1 MDLMILPL
9 AVNLVSEHLLL
20 LFSILIF
27 AAVLVTKVGSRYGV
41 PSLLLFLLLGMVAGE
56 DVLGVRFDDF
66 ELAENIGHFAMT
78 IILFTAGLE
87 TSFKET
93 RPIVRQGALL
103 STAGVLLTILFSG
116 VFIWLVSDAAIP
128 VSMSL
133 TGCFLLAAVMGSTDS
148 ASVFSVLRSKKLH
161 LRENLGPMLEMES
174 GSNDPMAYILTIV
187 LTQLM
192 TESPDSLGAGKLVMT
207 GFGLVFLQIVVG
219 AGVGFGVGYAGRW
232 ILGRLRLA
240 SSPLYAIL
248 ILSLGYFANGVAGLL
263 MGNGLLALYVT
274 ALMIG
279 NRADIPHRKEILN
292 FFNGMTWLM
301 QLVMFLMLGLL
312 ARPSKMLPMLVPALV
327 IGLFMIFV
335 SRPASVFLCLLP
347 FRGLSTRAKLFTSWV
362 GLKGAGPILFA
373 LCPVVAGLEGADD
386 MFNMVFLITLISL
399 LLQGMTLSPVARM
412 LRLSYEEDPQ
422 VETFGM
428 EIPEEMG
435 MLRDHTVTE
444 EDLKK
449 GPTLRDL
456 GLPHGIRVMMV
467 RRPARHHHGRFGRLT
482 PTRNTRKNPAVPQY
496 GGVVAFK
503 ID

>member
-1 MDLMILPL
+1 MGMPLL
-9 AVNLVSEHLLL
+9 AVNLLSEHLLL
-20 LFSILIF
+20 LCSILIF

-56 DVLGVRFDDF
+56 DVLGVQFDDF

-87 TSFKET
+87 TPVHEA
-93 RPIVRQGALL
+93 RPVLQQGTLL
-103 STAGVLLTILFSG
+103 STVGVLLTVLFSG
-116 VFIWLVSDAAIP
+116 VFIWLVADSAIP
-128 VSMSL
+128 VSVSL

-161 LRENLGPMLEMES
+161 LRENLGSMLELES

-187 LTQLM
+187 LTQVIA
-192 TESPDSLGAGKLVMT
+192 ESRGTMMGAGHLVMNA
-207 GFGLVFLQIVVG
+207 FGLVFLQVFV
-219 AGVGFGVGYAGRW
+219 AVAVGFGVGFAGRW
-232 ILGRLRLA
+232 ILGRLQLA

-248 ILSLGYFANGVAGLL
+248 ILSLGFFANGIAGLL

-274 ALMIG
+274 AMFLG
-279 NRADIPHRKEILN
+279 NRTDLPHRKEILH
-292 FFNGMTWLM
+292 FFDGMTWLM

-312 ARPSKMLPMLVPALV
+312 ASPSKMLPMIVPALV

-335 SRPASVFLCLLP
+335 ARPASVFLCLMP
-347 FRGLSTRAKLFTSWV
+347 FRGLSLRAKAFTSWV

-373 LCPVVAGLEGADD
+373 LCPVVAGLEGATD
-386 MFNMVFLITLISL
+386 MFNIVFLITLISL

-412 LRLSYEEDPQ
+412 LRLSYEEDPT

-444 EDLKK
+444 EDLKQ

-467 RRPARHHHGRFGRLT
+467 RRGDSYLVPHGSMPLEVGDRL
-482 PTRNTRKNPAVPQY
+482 VIIM
-496 GGVVAFK
+496 G
-503 ID
+503 DSDD

>member
-93 RPIVRQGALL
+93 RPVVRQGALL

-174 GSNDPMAYILTIV
+174 GSNDPMAYLLTIV

-467 RRPARHHHGRFGRLT
+467 RRGDSYLVPHGSMPLQIGDRL
-482 PTRNTRKNPAVPQY
+482 VIIM
-496 GGVVAFK
+496 G
-503 ID
+503 DSDD

>member
-1 MDLMILPL
+1 MMPMPLL
-9 AVNLVSEHLLL
+9 AVSLLSEHLLL
-20 LFSILIF
+20 LCSILIF

-56 DVLGVRFDDF
+56 DVLGVQFDDF

-87 TSFKET
+87 TPIHEA
-93 RPIVRQGALL
+93 RPVLRQGALL
-103 STAGVLLTILFSG
+103 STIGVLLTVLFSG
-116 VFIWLVSDAAIP
+116 VFIWLVADSAIP
-128 VSMSL
+128 VSVSL

-161 LRENLGPMLEMES
+161 LRENLGSMLELES

-187 LTQLM
+187 LTQVIA
-192 TESPDSLGAGKLVMT
+192 ESRGAMGAGHLVMT
-207 GFGLVFLQIVVG
+207 GFGLVFLQVFV
-219 AGVGFGVGYAGRW
+219 AVAVGFGVGFAGRW
-232 ILGRLRLA
+232 ILGRLQLA
-240 SSPLYAIL
+240 SSPLYAVL
-248 ILSLGYFANGVAGLL
+248 ILSLGFFANGIAGLL

-274 ALMIG
+274 ALILG
-279 NRADIPHRKEILN
+279 NRTNLPHRKEILH
-292 FFNGMTWLM
+292 FFDGMTWLM

-312 ARPSKMLPMLVPALV
+312 ASPSKMLPMIVPALV

-335 SRPASVFLCLLP
+335 ARPASVFLCLMP
-347 FRGLSTRAKLFTSWV
+347 FRGLSLRAKAFTSWV

-373 LCPVVAGLEGADD
+373 LCPVVAGLEGATD
-386 MFNMVFLITLISL
+386 MFNIVFLITLISL
-399 LLQGMTLSPVARM
+399 LLQGMTLSPVARL
-412 LRLSYEEDPQ
+412 LRLSYEEDPK

-435 MLRDHTVTE
+435 LLRDHTVTE
-444 EDLKK
+444 EDLKQ

-467 RRPARHHHGRFGRLT
+467 RRGDSFLVPHGSMPLEVGDRL
-482 PTRNTRKNPAVPQY
+482 VIIM
-496 GGVVAFK
+496 G
-503 ID
+503 DSDD

>member
-1 MDLMILPL
+1 MPLL
-9 AVNLVSEHLLL
+9 AVNLLSEHLLL
-20 LFSILIF
+20 LCSVLIF

-41 PSLLLFLLLGMVAGE
+41 PSLLLFLLLGMVAGK
-56 DVLGVRFDDF
+56 DVLGVQFDDF

-87 TSFKET
+87 TPIHEA
-93 RPIVRQGALL
+93 RPVLRQGTLL
-103 STAGVLLTILFSG
+103 STVGVLLTVLFSG
-116 VFIWLVSDAAIP
+116 VFIWLVADSAIP
-128 VSMSL
+128 VSVSL
-133 TGCFLLAAVMGSTDS
+133 AGCFLLAAVMGSTDS

-161 LRENLGPMLEMES
+161 LRENLGPMLELES

-187 LTQLM
+187 LTQVIA
-192 TESPDSLGAGKLVMT
+192 SSRGAVGVGSQVMT
-207 GFGLVFLQIVVG
+207 GFGLVFLQVLVG
-219 AGVGFGVGYAGRW
+219 VAVGFGIGFAGRW
-232 ILGRLRLA
+232 ILGRLQLA

-248 ILSLGYFANGVAGLL
+248 ILSLGFFANGIAGLL

-274 ALMIG
+274 AIIIG
-279 NRADIPHRKEILN
+279 NRTDLPHRKEILH
-292 FFNGMTWLM
+292 FFDGMTWLM

-312 ARPSKMLPMLVPALV
+312 ASPSKMLPMILPALV

-335 SRPASVFLCLLP
+335 ARPASVFLSLLP
-347 FRGLSTRAKLFTSWV
+347 FRGLSFRAKVFTSWV

-386 MFNMVFLITLISL
+386 MFNIVFLITLISL

-412 LRLSYEEDPQ
+412 LRLSYEEDPK

-444 EDLKK
+444 EDLQ
-449 GPTLRDL
+449 GGATLRDL

-467 RRPARHHHGRFGRLT
+467 RRGDSYLVPHGSMPLEVGDRL
-482 PTRNTRKNPAVPQY
+482 VIIM
-496 GGVVAFK
+496 G
-503 ID
+503 DSDD

>member
-1 MDLMILPL
+1 MPTPLL
-9 AVNLVSEHLLL
+9 AVSLLSEHLLL
-20 LFSILIF
+20 LCSILIF

-41 PSLLLFLLLGMVAGE
+41 SSLLLFLLLGMVAGE
-56 DVLGVRFDDF
+56 DVLGVQFDDF

-87 TSFKET
+87 TSIQET
-93 RPIVRQGALL
+93 RPVLRRGTLL
-103 STAGVLLTILFSG
+103 STAGVLLTVLFSG
-116 VFIWLVSDAAIP
+116 LFIWQVFGSA
-128 VSMSL
+128 VGGSL
-133 TGCFLLAAVMGSTDS
+133 LGCFLLATVMGSTDS

-161 LRENLGPMLEMES
+161 LRENLGPMLELES
-174 GSNDPMAYILTIV
+174 GSNDPLAYILTIV

-192 TESPDSLGAGKLVMT
+192 TLPQGAMGTGKLIMT
-207 GFGLVFLQIVVG
+207 GFGLVFLQILVG
-219 AGVGFGVGYAGRW
+219 VAVGFGVGFAGRW

-248 ILSLGYFANGVAGLL
+248 ILSLGFFANGIAGLL
-263 MGNGLLALYVT
+263 MGNGLLALYIT
-274 ALMIG
+274 AITIG
-279 NRADIPHRKEILN
+279 NRTDIPHRKEILH
-292 FFNGMTWLM
+292 FFDGITWLM

-312 ARPSKMLPMLVPALV
+312 AAPSKMLSMLVPALA

-335 SRPASVFLCLLP
+335 ARPASVFLCLLP
-347 FRGLSTRAKLFTSWV
+347 DRGLSFRGKVFTSWV

-386 MFNMVFLITLISL
+386 MFNIVFLITLISL
-399 LLQGMTLSPVARM
+399 LLQGMTLSPVARL

-422 VETFGM
+422 VETFGV

-444 EDLKK
+444 EDLQK

-467 RRPARHHHGRFGRLT
+467 RRGDSYLVPHGSMPLEVGDRL
-482 PTRNTRKNPAVPQY
+482 VIIM
-496 GGVVAFK
+496 G
-503 ID
+503 DSDD

>member
-1 MDLMILPL
+1 MEMTVFPPLL

-93 RPIVRQGALL
+93 RPVVRQGALL

-133 TGCFLLAAVMGSTDS
+133 TGC
-148 ASVFSVLRSKKLH
+148 FSVLRSKKLH

-412 LRLSYEEDPQ
+412 LRLSYEEDPK

-444 EDLKK
+444 EDLQ
-449 GPTLRDL
+449 GGATLRDL

-467 RRPARHHHGRFGRLT
+467 RRGDSYLVPHGSMPLEVGDRL
-482 PTRNTRKNPAVPQY
+482 VIIM
-496 GGVVAFK
+496 G
-503 ID
+503 DSDD

>member
-1 MDLMILPL
+1 MPLL
-9 AVNLVSEHLLL
+9 AVSLVSEHLLL

-93 RPIVRQGALL
+93 RPVVRQGALL

-248 ILSLGYFANGVAGLL
+248 ILSLGYFANGIAGLL

-347 FRGLSTRAKLFTSWV
+347 FRGLSTRAKVFTSWV

-373 LCPVVAGLEGADD
+373 LCPVVAGLRGADD
-386 MFNMVFLITLISL
+386 MFNIVFLVTLISL
-399 LLQGMTLSPVARM
+399 LLQGMTLSPVARL
-412 LRLSYEEDPQ
+412 LRLSYNEDPQ

-435 MLRDHTVTE
+435 MLRDHSVTE
-444 EDLKK
+444 EDLQK

-467 RRPARHHHGRFGRLT
+467 RRGDSYLVPHGSMPLEVGDRL
-482 PTRNTRKNPAVPQY
+482 VIFM
-496 GGVVAFK
+496 G
-503 ID
+503 DSDD

>member
-1 MDLMILPL
+1 MS
-9 AVNLVSEHLLL
+9 LVSEHLLL
-20 LFSILIF
+20 LCSVLIF

-41 PSLLLFLLLGMVAGE
+41 PSLLLFLLLGMVAGK
-56 DVLGVRFDDF
+56 DVLGVEFDDF

-78 IILFTAGLE
+78 IILFTAGME
-87 TSFKET
+87 TSYKET
-93 RPIVRQGALL
+93 RPVLRQGALL
-103 STAGVLLTILFSG
+103 STAGVLLTVLFSG
-116 VFIWLVSDAAIP
+116 LFIWLALGQAVSPSI
-128 VSMSL
+128 L
-133 TGCFLLAAVMGSTDS
+133 GCFLLATVMGSTDS

-161 LRENLGPMLEMES
+161 LRENLGPMLELES

-192 TESPDSLGAGKLVMT
+192 TDFQGSMGAGKLVMT
-207 GFGLVFLQIVVG
+207 GFGLVFLQVIVGVAVG
-219 AGVGFGVGYAGRW
+219 IGVGYAGRW
-232 ILGRLRLA
+232 ILGRLQLA
-240 SSPLYAIL
+240 SSPLYSIL

-263 MGNGLLALYVT
+263 MGNGLLALYIT
-274 ALMIG
+274 AITIG
-279 NRADIPHRKEILN
+279 NRTDIPHRKEILS

-312 ARPSKMLPMLVPALV
+312 ARPSKMLPMILPALLV
-327 IGLFMIFV
+327 GLFMMFV
-335 SRPASVFLCLLP
+335 ARPASVFLCLLP
-347 FRGLSTRAKLFTSWV
+347 DRDPSFRAKVFTSWV

-386 MFNMVFLITLISL
+386 MFNIVFLITLFSL

-412 LRLSYEEDPQ
+412 LRLSFEEDPK

-444 EDLKK
+444 EDLQ
-449 GPTLRDL
+449 GGATLRDL

-467 RRPARHHHGRFGRLT
+467 RRGDSYLVPHGSMPLEVGDRL
-482 PTRNTRKNPAVPQY
+482 VIIM
-496 GGVVAFK
+496 G
-503 ID
+503 DSDD

>member
-1 MDLMILPL
+1 MPLL
-9 AVNLVSEHLLL
+9 AVNLLSEHLLL
-20 LFSILIF
+20 LCSVLIF

-41 PSLLLFLLLGMVAGE
+41 PSLLLFLLLGMVAGK
-56 DVLGVRFDDF
+56 DVLGVQFDDF

-87 TSFKET
+87 TPLHEA
-93 RPIVRQGALL
+93 RPVLRQGTLL
-103 STAGVLLTILFSG
+103 STVGVLLTVLFSG
-116 VFIWLVSDAAIP
+116 IFIWLVADSAIP
-128 VSMSL
+128 VSVSL
-133 TGCFLLAAVMGSTDS
+133 AGCFLLAAVMGSTDS

-161 LRENLGPMLEMES
+161 LRENLGPMLELES

-187 LTQLM
+187 LTQVIA
-192 TESPDSLGAGKLVMT
+192 SSRGAVSVGSQVMT
-207 GFGLVFLQIVVG
+207 GFGLVFLQVLVG
-219 AGVGFGVGYAGRW
+219 VAVGFGIGFAGRW
-232 ILGRLRLA
+232 ILGRLQLA

-248 ILSLGYFANGVAGLL
+248 ILSLGFFANGIAGLL

-274 ALMIG
+274 AIIIG
-279 NRADIPHRKEILN
+279 NRTDLPHRKEILH
-292 FFNGMTWLM
+292 FFDGMTWLM

-312 ARPSKMLPMLVPALV
+312 ASPSKMLPMILPALV

-335 SRPASVFLCLLP
+335 ARPASVFLSLLP
-347 FRGLSTRAKLFTSWV
+347 FRGLSFRAKVFTSWV

-386 MFNMVFLITLISL
+386 MFNIVFLITLISL

-412 LRLSYEEDPQ
+412 LRLSYEEDPK

-444 EDLKK
+444 EDLQ
-449 GPTLRDL
+449 GGATLRDL

-467 RRPARHHHGRFGRLT
+467 RRGDSYLVPHGSMPLEVGDRL
-482 PTRNTRKNPAVPQY
+482 VIIM
-496 GGVVAFK
+496 G
-503 ID
+503 DSDD